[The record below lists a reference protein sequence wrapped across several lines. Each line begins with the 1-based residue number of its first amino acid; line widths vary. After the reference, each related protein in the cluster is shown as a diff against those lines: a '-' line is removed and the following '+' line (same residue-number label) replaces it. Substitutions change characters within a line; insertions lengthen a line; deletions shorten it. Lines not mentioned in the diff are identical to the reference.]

1 MHVLTLKTNL
11 RMPFMR
17 EYLLLHG
24 LSDVSRETCIK
35 ILNRS
40 ILNTSCAEDI
50 AVCPL
55 LQSEQQFMVHT
66 AIHLCTPHRF
76 FGDDS
81 ICICMVYTVIACAA
95 CLLSFSLRCLPHEW
109 ASQGDY
115 IQDHI
120 VCI

>member
-40 ILNTSCAEDI
+40 ILNTSYAERHCTLPTVTIGVTVHGTHSDT
-50 AVCPL
+50 PL
-55 LQSEQQFMVHT
+55 HPS
-66 AIHLCTPHRF
+66 PP
-76 FGDDS
+76 S
-81 ICICMVYTVIACAA
+81 
-95 CLLSFSLRCLPHEW
+95 
-109 ASQGDY
+109 
-115 IQDHI
+115 
-120 VCI
+120 